1 MGKPKMLTK
10 IRGMAGEAEEQ
21 GGQATLEFALVI
33 LLLMLLVF
41 GIVDFSRLLF
51 AYATMANGVREGARY
66 GIVHPSSNP
75 TNPEDPVIQATIQHA
90 RAMMVLIG
98 GDATVTVDYPGV
110 DIPGG
115 NHDYPPGCTT
125 PYYCRIQVRAES
137 EFNVWTPILPHMRIT
152 AQATMHFE

>member
-1 MGKPKMLTK
+1 MLTK
-10 IRGMAGEAEEQ
+10 IRGTTKEAVREE
-21 GGQATLEFALVI
+21 GQATLEFALVI

-75 TNPEDPVIQATIQHA
+75 TNPDDPVIQATIQHA

-98 GDATVTVDYPGV
+98 GDATITVEYPGA
-110 DIPGG
+110 DDPGRTE
-115 NHDYPPGCTT
+115 YPAGCTD

-137 EFNVWTPILPHMRIT
+137 EFNVWTPILPRMRIT